1 MNKVGIYLHFPYC
14 RKKCLYCDFYSS
26 ANPAGMRSYELALAR
41 HLAAFR
47 ETLSPFLVDTVY
59 FGGGTPSL
67 CSPQGLAE
75 IFRSLK
81 ENFSVAPDSEITCEM
96 NPESAT
102 EKILSTAARCGVN
115 RISLGMQ
122 SALPEELSTI
132 GRIHTFEDVA
142 RAVKEAKK
150 AGISRISLDLMT
162 GLPGQR
168 KGDLADSLRWVIA
181 QQVEHIS
188 LYSLIIEEGTPFFEL
203 HERGELLLPDEETER
218 QIFEEACELLRK
230 AGYERYEISNFA
242 KPGRACRHNIRYW
255 KREDYLGLGVAAVSQ
270 FADQRIKNGEDLE
283 SYLHNLEAGMLP
295 EQEIERVCAEDLCF
309 ETVMLALRM
318 AQGLEYAAFE
328 TEFGPAAAA
337 LARELAAR
345 WEIQGF
351 ASPDPA
357 RLRLTPAGFDVQNAL
372 LVEFWDALDELETKK
387 EKR

>member
-150 AGISRISLDLMT
+150 AGISRISLDLMY
-162 GLPGQR
+162 GLPGQTVDSFLYSVSR
-168 KGDLADSLRWVIA
+168 ALDLG
-181 QQVEHIS
+181 VEHLS
-188 LYSLIIEEGTPFFEL
+188 FYMLTLSPKAPLYQTWK
-203 HERGELLLPDEETER
+203 ETE
-218 QIFEEACELLRK
+218 EEILCQMYLSAVSLLEK
-230 AGYERYEISNFA
+230 HGFSLYEISNA
-242 KPGRACRHNIRYW
+242 ALPGCESRHNLRYW
-255 KREDYLGLGVAAVSQ
+255 RREAYLGVGPGAHSFLNQTRFSMKEDTDLFISASNPFDTIENREKVSDE
-270 FADQRIKNGEDLE
+270 DQRTEYLMLSLRTATGVDWKKLLFLSSGEFCSFVE
-283 SYLHNLEAGMLP
+283 KKVERYLSLG
-295 EQEIERVCAEDLCF
+295 
-309 ETVMLALRM
+309 LATR
-318 AQGLEYAAFE
+318 
-328 TEFGPAAAA
+328 TDS
-337 LARELAAR
+337 
-345 WEIQGF
+345 GF
-351 ASPDPA
+351 A
-357 RLRLTPAGFDVQNAL
+357 LTPKGF
-372 LVEFWDALDELETKK
+372 LVSNEIISELI
-387 EKR
+387 

>member
-1 MNKVGIYLHFPYC
+1 MEKSMETIGLYIHIPFCV
-14 RKKCLYCDFYSS
+14 RKCQYCDFC
-26 ANPAGMRSYELALAR
+26 SYEGKLQHADAYVDAVLAEAKLRADEAQGR
-41 HLAAFR
+41 A
-47 ETLSPFLVDTVY
+47 VDTVF

-67 CSPQGLAE
+67 LTGEQMERLLGGLKEPFRFAQDAE
-75 IFRSLK
+75 ISM
-81 ENFSVAPDSEITCEM
+81 EA
-96 NPESAT
+96 NPGTVTGEKLRAYRKAGINRLSIGVQAT
-102 EKILSTAARCGVN
+102 QDHLLETL
-115 RISLGMQ
+115 
-122 SALPEELSTI
+122 
-132 GRIHTFEDVA
+132 GRIHRFRDAQRALEEA
-142 RAVKEAKK
+142 RD
-150 AGISRISLDLMT
+150 AGFSRISLDLMT

-357 RLRLTPAGFDVQNAL
+357 RLRLTPAG
-372 LVEFWDALDELETKK
+372 
-387 EKR
+387 RS